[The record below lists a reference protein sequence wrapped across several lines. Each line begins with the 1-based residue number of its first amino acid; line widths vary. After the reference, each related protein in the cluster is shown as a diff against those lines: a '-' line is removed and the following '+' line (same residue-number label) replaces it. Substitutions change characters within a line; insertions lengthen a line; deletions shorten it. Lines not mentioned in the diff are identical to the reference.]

1 MNGVYLRF
9 YTHENRKVHGLLFYE
24 WLLQQ
29 AKKLGIH
36 GGTAFKAMAGFGRHG
51 VLHEAKFFELAGD
64 LTVEV
69 EFMVSN
75 EEADR
80 VLELVRSCG
89 LHVFYGKVPAEFGV
103 IEGEA
108 ISPSSHEARRG

>member
-9 YTHENRKVHGLLFYE
+9 YTHENRRVHGMLFYE
-24 WLLQQ
+24 WLLHE
-29 AKKLGIH
+29 ASKLGIH

-51 VLHEAKFFELAGD
+51 VVHEAKFFELAGD

-75 EEADR
+75 EDAER
-80 VLELVRSCG
+80 LLQLVRDCRIR
-89 LHVFYGKVPAEFGV
+89 VFYGRVAADFDV
-103 IEGEA
+103 IEGE
-108 ISPSSHEARRG
+108 PMNPQARR

>member
-1 MNGVYLRF
+1 VKGASLRF
-9 YTHENRKVHGLLFYE
+9 YTHEDRKVGGVLFYE
-24 WLLQQ
+24 WLLGE

-69 EFMVSN
+69 EFLVTG
-75 EEADR
+75 EEAAKLLAAVRAARVR
-80 VLELVRSCG
+80 VLYSRTDC
-89 LHVFYGKVPAEFGV
+89 EFDV

-108 ISPSSHEARRG
+108 